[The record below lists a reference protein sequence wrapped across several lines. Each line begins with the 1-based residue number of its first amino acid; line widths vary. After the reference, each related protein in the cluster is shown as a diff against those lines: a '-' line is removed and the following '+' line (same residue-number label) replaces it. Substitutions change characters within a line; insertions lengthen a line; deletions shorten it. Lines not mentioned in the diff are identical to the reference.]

1 MLIWINFMQL
11 FLDGSDIGKIRKFS
25 ELGLID
31 GITTNPS
38 IILKSGKNMI
48 EVITELA
55 GIVSGSVSAE
65 VSALESEKMIEEGI
79 KLSEIAKNVTVKLPI
94 TWDGLGACN
103 ALSKKGISVNM
114 TLCFSVSQAL
124 LAAKAGAEF
133 VSPFIGRLDDLNLEG
148 VDLISDIKLVY
159 SNYKFPT
166 KILAA
171 SIRTINH
178 VKQCACH
185 GADVATIPIDIFER
199 LVKHP
204 LTDSGL
210 SQFTADWEK
219 TGQTII

>member
-1 MLIWINFMQL
+1 MQL
-11 FLDGSDIGKIRKFS
+11 FLDGSDIEKIRKFS
-25 ELGLID
+25 KLGLID
-31 GITTNPS
+31 GVTTNPS

-48 EVITELA
+48 DVISELA
-55 GIVSGSVSAE
+55 DIVSGSVSAE
-65 VSALESEKMIEEGI
+65 VSALDSEKMIEEGI

-94 TWDGLGACN
+94 TWDGLAACN
-103 ALSKKGISVNM
+103 ALSKKGISINM

-124 LAAKAGAEF
+124 LAAKAGAEY
-133 VSPFIGRLDDLNLEG
+133 VSPFIGRLDDLNLKG
-148 VDLISDIKLVY
+148 VELISDIKLVY

-178 VKQCACH
+178 VKECARH
-185 GADVATIPIDIFER
+185 GADVATIPINIFEG

-219 TGQTII
+219 TGQSII

>member
-1 MLIWINFMQL
+1 MQL
-11 FLDGSDIGKIRKFS
+11 FLDGSDIDKIRKFS
-25 ELGLID
+25 ALGLID

-38 IILKSGKNMI
+38 IILKSGKDMLEI
-48 EVITELA
+48 VSELA
-55 GIVSGSVSAE
+55 DIVSGSVSAE
-65 VSALESEKMIEEGI
+65 VSALESEKMVEEGI

-103 ALSKKGISVNM
+103 TLSKKGISVNM

-124 LAAKAGAEF
+124 LAAKAGAEY
-133 VSPFIGRLDDLNLEG
+133 VSPFVGRLDDLNLEG
-148 VDLISDIKLVY
+148 LDLISDIKLVY
-159 SNYKFPT
+159 SNYNFPT

-171 SIRTINH
+171 SIRTVNH
-178 VKQCACH
+178 VKQCARH
-185 GADVATIPIDIFER
+185 GADVATIPIDIFEK

-219 TGQTII
+219 TGQSII

>member
-1 MLIWINFMQL
+1 MQL
-11 FLDGSDIGKIRKFS
+11 FLDGSDIEKIRKFS
-25 ELGLID
+25 KLGLID
-31 GITTNPS
+31 GVTTNPS

-48 EVITELA
+48 EVISELA
-55 GIVSGSVSAE
+55 EIVSGSVSAE
-65 VSALESEKMIEEGI
+65 VSALDSEKMIEEGI

-94 TWDGLGACN
+94 TWDGLAACN
-103 ALSKKGISVNM
+103 ALSKKGISINM

-124 LAAKAGAEF
+124 LAAKAGAEY

-159 SNYKFPT
+159 SNYNFPT

-178 VKQCACH
+178 VKQCARH

-219 TGQTII
+219 TGQSII

>member
-1 MLIWINFMQL
+1 MQL
-11 FLDGSDIGKIRKFS
+11 FLDGSDIDKIRKYC

-31 GITTNPS
+31 GVTTNPS

-48 EVITELA
+48 EVISELA

-65 VSALESEKMIEEGI
+65 VSALDSDTMVQEGI
-79 KLSEIAKNVTVKLPI
+79 KLAEIAENVTVKLPI
-94 TWDGLGACN
+94 TWDGLKACKT
-103 ALSKKGISVNM
+103 LSNKGISVNM
-114 TLCFSVSQAL
+114 TLCFSSSQAL
-124 LAAKAGAEF
+124 LAAKAGAEY

-148 VDLISDIKLVY
+148 IDLISDIKLIY
-159 SNYKFPT
+159 SNYKFST

-178 VKQCACH
+178 VKQCARL
-185 GADVATIPIDIFER
+185 GADVATIPLDIFER

-219 TGQTII
+219 TGQSII

>member
-1 MLIWINFMQL
+1 MQL
-11 FLDGSDIGKIRKFS
+11 FLDGSDIDKIRKFS
-25 ELGLID
+25 DLGLID

-48 EVITELA
+48 EVISELA
-55 GIVSGSVSAE
+55 DIVSGSVSAE
-65 VSALESEKMIEEGI
+65 VSALDSEKMVEEGI

-114 TLCFSVSQAL
+114 TLCFSASQAL
-124 LAAKAGAEF
+124 LAAKAGAEY

-148 VDLISDIKLVY
+148 VDLISDIKLIY
-159 SNYKFPT
+159 SNYKFST

-178 VKQCACH
+178 VKQCACL
-185 GADVATIPIDIFER
+185 GADVATIPVDIFER
-199 LVKHP
+199 LAKHS

-210 SQFTADWEK
+210 KQFTADWEK
-219 TGQTII
+219 TGQSIT

>member
-1 MLIWINFMQL
+1 MQL
-11 FLDGSDIGKIRKFS
+11 FLDGSDIDKIRKFS
-25 ELGLID
+25 ALGLID

-48 EVITELA
+48 EVVSELA
-55 GIVSGSVSAE
+55 EIVSGSVSAE
-65 VSALESEKMIEEGI
+65 VSALDSEKMVEEGL

-114 TLCFSVSQAL
+114 TLCFSASQAL
-124 LAAKAGAEF
+124 LAAKAGAEY

-159 SNYKFPT
+159 SNYNFPT

-178 VKQCACH
+178 VKQCARH
-185 GADVATIPIDIFER
+185 GADVATIPIDIFEK

-219 TGQTII
+219 TGQSII

>member
-1 MLIWINFMQL
+1 MQL
-11 FLDGSDIGKIRKFS
+11 FLDGSDIDKIRKFS
-25 ELGLID
+25 DLGLID
-31 GITTNPS
+31 GVTTNPS

-48 EVITELA
+48 EIISELA
-55 GIVSGSVSAE
+55 DIVSGSVSAE
-65 VSALESEKMIEEGI
+65 VSALNSEQMVEEGV
-79 KLSEIAKNVTVKLPI
+79 KLSKIAENVTVKLPI

-103 ALSKKGISVNM
+103 TLSKKGISVNM
-114 TLCFSVSQAL
+114 TLCFSASQAL
-124 LAAKAGAEF
+124 LAAKAGADY

-148 VDLISDIKLVY
+148 VNLISDIKLIY
-159 SNYKFPT
+159 SNYKFST

-178 VKQCACH
+178 VKQCARL

-210 SQFTADWEK
+210 TQFTADWEK
-219 TGQTII
+219 TGQSII

>member
-1 MLIWINFMQL
+1 MQL
-11 FLDGSDIGKIRKFS
+11 FLDGSDIEKIRKFS
-25 ELGLID
+25 KLGLID
-31 GITTNPS
+31 GVTTNPS
-38 IILKSGKNMI
+38 IILNSGKNMI
-48 EVITELA
+48 EVISELA
-55 GIVSGSVSAE
+55 EIVSGSVSAE
-65 VSALESEKMIEEGI
+65 VSALDSEKMIEEGI

-94 TWDGLGACN
+94 TWDGLAACN

-124 LAAKAGAEF
+124 LAAKAGAEY
-133 VSPFIGRLDDLNLEG
+133 VSPFIGRLDDLNLKG
-148 VDLISDIKLVY
+148 VELISDIKSVY
-159 SNYKFPT
+159 SNYKFST

-178 VKQCACH
+178 VKECAH
-185 GADVATIPIDIFER
+185 YGADVATIPIDIFEK

-219 TGQTII
+219 TGQSII

>member
-1 MLIWINFMQL
+1 MQL
-11 FLDGSDIGKIRKFS
+11 FLDGSDIDKIRKFS
-25 ELGLID
+25 DLGLID
-31 GITTNPS
+31 GVTTNPS

-48 EVITELA
+48 EIISELA
-55 GIVSGSVSAE
+55 DIVSGSVSAE
-65 VSALESEKMIEEGI
+65 VSALDSEQMVEEGV
-79 KLSEIAKNVTVKLPI
+79 KLSEIAENVTVKLPI

-103 ALSKKGISVNM
+103 TLSKRGISVNM
-114 TLCFSVSQAL
+114 TLCFSASQAL
-124 LAAKAGAEF
+124 LAAKAGADY

-148 VDLISDIKLVY
+148 VNLISDIKLIY
-159 SNYKFPT
+159 SNYKFST

-178 VKQCACH
+178 VKQCALL

-210 SQFTADWEK
+210 TQFTADWEK
-219 TGQTII
+219 TGQSII

>member
-1 MLIWINFMQL
+1 MQL
-11 FLDGSDIGKIRKFS
+11 FLDGSEIDKIRKYCG
-25 ELGLID
+25 LGLID
-31 GITTNPS
+31 GVTTNPS

-48 EVITELA
+48 EVISELA

-65 VSALESEKMIEEGI
+65 VSALDSDTMVQEGI
-79 KLSEIAKNVTVKLPI
+79 KLAEIAENVTVKLPI
-94 TWDGLGACN
+94 TWDGLKACKT
-103 ALSKKGISVNM
+103 LSNKGISVNM
-114 TLCFSVSQAL
+114 TLCFSSSQAL
-124 LAAKAGAEF
+124 LAAKAGAEY

-148 VDLISDIKLVY
+148 IDLISDIKLIY
-159 SNYKFPT
+159 SNYKFST

-178 VKQCACH
+178 VKQCARL
-185 GADVATIPIDIFER
+185 GADVATIPLDIFEK

-219 TGQTII
+219 TGQSII

>member
-1 MLIWINFMQL
+1 MQL
-11 FLDGSDIGKIRKFS
+11 FLDGSNIEKIRKFS
-25 ELGLID
+25 KLGLID
-31 GITTNPS
+31 GVTTNPS

-48 EVITELA
+48 EVISELA
-55 GIVSGSVSAE
+55 EIVSGSVSAE

-94 TWDGLGACN
+94 TWDGLAACN
-103 ALSKKGISVNM
+103 ALSKKGISINM

-124 LAAKAGAEF
+124 LAAKAGANY
-133 VSPFIGRLDDLNLEG
+133 VSPFIGRLDDLNLKG
-148 VDLISDIKLVY
+148 VELISDIKLVY

-171 SIRTINH
+171 SIRTIND
-178 VKQCACH
+178 VKECARH
-185 GADVATIPIDIFER
+185 GADVATIPINIFER

-210 SQFTADWEK
+210 SQFTADW
-219 TGQTII
+219 

>member
-1 MLIWINFMQL
+1 MQL
-11 FLDGSDIGKIRKFS
+11 FLDGSDIEKIRKFS
-25 ELGLID
+25 KLGLID
-31 GITTNPS
+31 GVTTNPS

-48 EVITELA
+48 EVISELA
-55 GIVSGSVSAE
+55 EIVSGSVSAE
-65 VSALESEKMIEEGI
+65 VSALDSEKMIEEGI

-94 TWDGLGACN
+94 TWDGLAACN
-103 ALSKKGISVNM
+103 ALSKKGISINM

-124 LAAKAGAEF
+124 LAAKAGAEY
-133 VSPFIGRLDDLNLEG
+133 VSPFIGRLDDLNLKG
-148 VDLISDIKLVY
+148 VELISDINLIY

-178 VKQCACH
+178 VKECARH
-185 GADVATIPIDIFER
+185 GADVATIPINIFEG

-219 TGQTII
+219 TGQSII

>member
-1 MLIWINFMQL
+1 MQL
-11 FLDGSDIGKIRKFS
+11 FLDGSDIDKIRKYCG
-25 ELGLID
+25 LGLID
-31 GITTNPS
+31 GVTTNPS

-48 EVITELA
+48 EVISELA

-65 VSALESEKMIEEGI
+65 VSALDSDLMVQEGI
-79 KLSEIAKNVTVKLPI
+79 KLAEIAENVTVKLPI
-94 TWDGLGACN
+94 TWDGLKACKT
-103 ALSKKGISVNM
+103 LSNKGISVNM
-114 TLCFSVSQAL
+114 TLCFSSSQAL
-124 LAAKAGAEF
+124 LAAKAGAEY

-148 VDLISDIKLVY
+148 IDLISDIKLIY
-159 SNYKFPT
+159 SNYKFST

-178 VKQCACH
+178 VKQCARL
-185 GADVATIPIDIFER
+185 GADVATIPLDIFEK

-219 TGQTII
+219 TGQSII

>member
-1 MLIWINFMQL
+1 MQF
-11 FLDGSDIGKIRKFS
+11 FLDGSDIDKIRKFS
-25 ELGLID
+25 ALGLID

-38 IILKSGKNMI
+38 IILKSGKDMI
-48 EVITELA
+48 EVVSELA
-55 GIVSGSVSAE
+55 DIVSGSVSAE
-65 VSALESEKMIEEGI
+65 VSALDSEKMVEEGL

-114 TLCFSVSQAL
+114 TLCFSVSQAI
-124 LAAKAGAEF
+124 LAAKAGAEY

-159 SNYKFPT
+159 SNYNFPT

-178 VKQCACH
+178 VKQCARH

-219 TGQTII
+219 TGQSII

>member
-1 MLIWINFMQL
+1 MQL
-11 FLDGSDIGKIRKFS
+11 FLDGSDIDKIREYS
-25 ELGLID
+25 EFGLVD
-31 GITTNPS
+31 GVTTNPS

-48 EVITELA
+48 EVISELA
-55 GIVSGSVSAE
+55 QIVSGSVSAE
-65 VSALESEKMIEEGI
+65 VSALDSDKMVQEGI

-94 TWDGLGACN
+94 TWNGLRACKT
-103 ALSKKGISVNM
+103 LSKKGISVNM
-114 TLCFSVSQAL
+114 TLCFSSTQAL
-124 LAAKAGAEF
+124 LAAKAGAEY

-148 VDLISDIKLVY
+148 IDLISDIKLIY
-159 SNYKFPT
+159 SNYKFST

-178 VKQCACH
+178 VKQCAH
-185 GADVATIPIDIFER
+185 IGADVATIPLDIFER

-219 TGQTII
+219 TGQSIV

>member
-1 MLIWINFMQL
+1 MKF
-11 FLDGSDIGKIRKFS
+11 FLDGSDIEKIKKFS
-25 ELGLID
+25 DLGLID
-31 GITTNPS
+31 GVTTNPS

-48 EVITELA
+48 EVISELA

-65 VSALESEKMIEEGI
+65 VSALDSDTMVQEGV
-79 KLSEIAKNVTVKLPI
+79 KLAEIAENVTVKLPI
-94 TWDGLGACN
+94 TWDGLKACKT
-103 ALSKKGISVNM
+103 LSNKGISVNM
-114 TLCFSVSQAL
+114 TLCFSSSQAL
-124 LAAKAGAEF
+124 LAAKAGAEY

-148 VDLISDIKLVY
+148 IDLISDIKLIY
-159 SNYKFPT
+159 SNYKFST

-178 VKQCACH
+178 VKQCARL
-185 GADVATIPIDIFER
+185 GADVATIPLDIFEK

-219 TGQTII
+219 TGQSII

>member
-1 MLIWINFMQL
+1 MQL
-11 FLDGSDIGKIRKFS
+11 FLDGSDIDKIRKFND
-25 ELGLID
+25 LGLID

-38 IILKSGKNMI
+38 IILKSGKDMI
-48 EVITELA
+48 EVVSELA
-55 GIVSGSVSAE
+55 EIVSGSVSAE
-65 VSALESEKMIEEGI
+65 VSALDLEKMVEEGL

-148 VDLISDIKLVY
+148 IDLISDIKLVY
-159 SNYKFPT
+159 SNYNFPT

-178 VKQCACH
+178 VKQCARH
-185 GADVATIPIDIFER
+185 GADVATIPIDIFEK

-219 TGQTII
+219 TGQSII

>member
-1 MLIWINFMQL
+1 MQL
-11 FLDGSDIGKIRKFS
+11 FLDGSDIEKISKFS
-25 ELGLID
+25 KLGLID

-48 EVITELA
+48 EVISELA
-55 GIVSGSVSAE
+55 EIVSGSVSAE
-65 VSALESEKMIEEGI
+65 VSALESEKMVEEGI

-94 TWDGLGACN
+94 TWDGLAACN
-103 ALSKKGISVNM
+103 ALSKKGISINM

-124 LAAKAGAEF
+124 LAAKAGAEY

-159 SNYKFPT
+159 SNYNFPT

-178 VKQCACH
+178 VKQCARH
-185 GADVATIPIDIFER
+185 GADVATIPIDIFEK

-219 TGQTII
+219 TGQSII

>member
-1 MLIWINFMQL
+1 MQL
-11 FLDGSDIGKIRKFS
+11 FLDGSDIDKIRKYCGI
-25 ELGLID
+25 GLID
-31 GITTNPS
+31 GVTTNPS

-48 EVITELA
+48 EVISELA

-65 VSALESEKMIEEGI
+65 VSALDSDTMVQEGI
-79 KLSEIAKNVTVKLPI
+79 KLAEIAENVTVKLPI
-94 TWDGLGACN
+94 TWDGLRACKT
-103 ALSKKGISVNM
+103 LSNKGISVNM
-114 TLCFSVSQAL
+114 TLCFSSSQAL
-124 LAAKAGAEF
+124 LAAKAGAEY

-148 VDLISDIKLVY
+148 IDLISDIKLIY
-159 SNYKFPT
+159 SNYKFST

-178 VKQCACH
+178 VKQCARL
-185 GADVATIPIDIFER
+185 GADVATIPLDIFEK

-219 TGQTII
+219 TGQSII